1 VPRRLGAVP
10 GGDGGLDQR
19 LDVVALVAVMVD
31 LTLFSGLAL
40 DPAPFHDPT
49 VHPMLD
55 PMPLMTIAF
64 AAVGCAL
71 LWLRTRAPFTVLLAL
86 CAHAVVTSMVLP
98 YRPVTFVCVA
108 LASVAM
114 RAPLRLLAASVL
126 PVGGAL
132 FAWVSA
138 EVRIT
143 PDLAHARVIGTVVGY
158 GVCLLAALCFGLWRR
173 VTLERVELAD
183 QARDEAARAAV
194 AEERLRV
201 ARELHDIVAHA
212 VTVMVLQAAGA
223 RQVLRHEPCRAED
236 ALAAVQDEG
245 VQAIEELR
253 RLLSV
258 LRSPQDAPATATDQP
273 GLRDVG
279 TLVDGVRR
287 SGVRVEVRHSGTP
300 RRLNPSIDVAAYR
313 VLQEALTN
321 VTKHA
326 GAGASAEV
334 QLRWSP
340 DALVLEVRDDGR
352 GTHPHPQ
359 RLSTGHGLL
368 GLGERIMI
376 VGGELTTARLEDGGF
391 RLTASMPVVQDCVP
405 AEITPP

>member
-1 VPRRLGAVP
+1 
-10 GGDGGLDQR
+10 
-19 LDVVALVAVMVD
+19 
-31 LTLFSGLAL
+31 
-40 DPAPFHDPT
+40 
-49 VHPMLD
+49 
-55 PMPLMTIAF
+55 MPIAIAF
-64 AAVGCAL
+64 AAVGLAV
-71 LWLRTRAPFTVLLAL
+71 LWLRVRSPFIVLLAL
-86 CAHAVVTSMVLP
+86 CAHAVITSMLLP
-98 YRPVTFVCVA
+98 YRPVTVVCVA

-114 RAPLRLLAASVL
+114 REPLRLLAASVL
-126 PVGGAL
+126 PAGCAL
-132 FAWVSA
+132 TAWVLN
-138 EVRIT
+138 ET
-143 PDLAHARVIGTVVGY
+143 HQHPNLPTARVTGLVVGY
-158 GVCLLAALCFGLWRR
+158 LLCLLAALGFGLWRR

>member
-10 GGDGGLDQR
+10 GGDGGIDHR
-19 LDVVALVAVMVD
+19 IDVVAVVAAAVD

-40 DPAPFHDPT
+40 DPAPFFR
-49 VHPMLD
+49 VGLHPMLR
-55 PMPLMTIAF
+55 PMPVSTVAL
-64 AAVGCAL
+64 AAVALAL

-86 CAHAVVTSMVLP
+86 CGHAVITSALLP
-98 YRPVTFVCVA
+98 YRPVTFVSVA

-114 RAPLRLLAASVL
+114 RAPLRWLALAML
-126 PVGGAL
+126 PAGCAL
-132 FAWVSA
+132 IAWVA
-138 EVRIT
+138 DELRID
-143 PDLAHARVIGTVVGY
+143 PHLERARVVGAAVGY
-158 GVCLLAALCFGLWRR
+158 LVCLLAAVGFGLWRR
-173 VTLERVELAD
+173 ATLERVELAD

-223 RQVLRHEPCRAED
+223 RQVLRQQPCRAED

-253 RLLSV
+253 RLLGV
-258 LRSPQDAPATATDQP
+258 LRAPQDGPAVAHDQP
-273 GLRDVG
+273 GLRDLG
-279 TLVDGVRR
+279 TLVTTVRR
-287 SGVRVEVRHSGTP
+287 SGVRVEVRQSGTP

-326 GAGASAEV
+326 GAGASADV
-334 QLRWSP
+334 QLRWS
-340 DALVLEVRDDGR
+340 AESLVLDVRDDGR
-352 GTHPHPQ
+352 GAQGPPG

-368 GLGERIMI
+368 GLTERVSI
-376 VGGELTTARLEDGGF
+376 VGGELTTTRLDGGGF
-391 RLTASMPVVQDCVP
+391 QLTASMPVARDCVP
-405 AEITPP
+405 AEITPS

>member
-1 VPRRLGAVP
+1 MPRFPRPVPRRLGAVP

-40 DPAPFHDPT
+40 GPAT
-49 VHPMLD
+49 K
-55 PMPLMTIAF
+55 PMPIAIAF
-64 AAVGCAL
+64 AAVGLAV
-71 LWLRTRAPFTVLLAL
+71 LWLRVRSPFIVLLAL
-86 CAHAVVTSMVLP
+86 CAHAVITSMLLP

-114 RAPLRLLAASVL
+114 REPLRLLAASVL
-126 PVGGAL
+126 PAGCAL
-132 FAWVSA
+132 TAWVLN
-138 EVRIT
+138 ET
-143 PDLAHARVIGTVVGY
+143 HQHPNLPTARVTGLVVGY
-158 GVCLLAALCFGLWRR
+158 LLCLLAALGFGLWRR